1 LQEYLIRKKDADANL
16 TLVKNKIFEE
26 KVTQINLRMKKEELK
41 SSLLTLAEDTT
52 KVKDRV

>member
-1 LQEYLIRKKDADANL
+1 MQEYLIRKKDADANL

-41 SSLLTLAEDTT
+41 SSLLTFAEDTT

>member
-41 SSLLTLAEDTT
+41 SSLLTLAEDIT